1 MSRFLTI
8 AVVLFL
14 SQSLA
19 LAESLILAGGAGYKR
34 PLTAVIQAYEAAG
47 GSKIDQIYGNVAH
60 IVMEEKASG
69 KVAFM
74 VADASFL
81 NSSGLQFASFHEL
94 GSGVMVIAYRK
105 KVKILKPED
114 LLRPEITKVAIPDE
128 KFAVYG
134 KAGREFLRN
143 TGLLDKVGKKLLV
156 VATVP
161 QVSSYL
167 ISGNV
172 DAGFLNLTDA
182 LYIKDKI
189 GGYVTLDR
197 TSYNPVKIVVGVI
210 KGYQND
216 PEAKKFLHFLK
227 SAPEVKEILKK
238 AGL

>member
-1 MSRFLTI
+1 MIRFLTI

-14 SQSLA
+14 SQSPA

-34 PLTAVIQAYEAAG
+34 PLTAIIQAYEKSG

-94 GSGVMVIAYRK
+94 GSGILVIAYRK
-105 KVKILKPED
+105 KVKIRQPED
-114 LLRPEITKVAIPDE
+114 LLRPEITNVAIPDE

-143 TGLLDKVGKKLLV
+143 SGLLGKIEKKLLV
-156 VATVP
+156 VATESRRFP
-161 QVSSYL
+161 A
-167 ISGNV
+167 IS
-172 DAGFLNLTDA
+172 
-182 LYIKDKI
+182 
-189 GGYVTLDR
+189 
-197 TSYNPVKIVVGVI
+197 
-210 KGYQND
+210 
-216 PEAKKFLHFLK
+216 
-227 SAPEVKEILKK
+227 
-238 AGL
+238 